1 GTTGCGSAVKPAAIV
16 AGFDV
21 SPTTGA
27 LTGSVADAAAATA
40 ASLPPIRRPHRP
52 RRPAS
57 DAQPVAAAPRDDNHR
72 ATAPAKAADA
82 GTAH

>member
-1 GTTGCGSAVKPAAIV
+1 SGASATVP
-16 AGFDV
+16 
-21 SPTTGA
+21 
-27 LTGSVADAAAATA
+27 ADASAAAPMA
-40 ASLPPIRRPHRP
+40 ASLPPVRRPHRP

-57 DAQPVAAAPRDDNHR
+57 DAQPVVATPRDDNHR

>member
-1 GTTGCGSAVKPAAIV
+1 SAAQP
-16 AGFDV
+16 
-21 SPTTGA
+21 
-27 LTGSVADAAAATA
+27 ADASAAAPMA

-57 DAQPVAAAPRDDNHR
+57 DAQPAATAPRDDNYR
-72 ATAPAKAADA
+72 ATASAKAATA